1 MPFDADVLGRAL
13 LDVTR
18 AVQRLLQRRVA
29 AHARAN
35 GGRGIA
41 QQLVGGEVGQ
51 NLVGE
56 PQRLIRR
63 IRLVVPESDIVAGAR
78 EADRPGATD
87 QSQSDEGDLAHFRS
101 PARGERIPCAFNLK
115 GASMPARSD
124 GGWSVGGPA
133 LSRPSLSRRFG

>member
-13 LDVTR
+13 LDVAR
-18 AVQRLLQRRVA
+18 AVQRLLQRRGA

-41 QQLVGGEVGQ
+41 KQLVGGQVGQ

-87 QSQSDEGDLAHFRS
+87 QSQSDEGDLAH
-101 PARGERIPCAFNLK
+101 
-115 GASMPARSD
+115 
-124 GGWSVGGPA
+124 
-133 LSRPSLSRRFG
+133 